1 MSGDS
6 SEKLRKLLDG
16 ELDLS
21 EAANDP
27 ILASLASRIYN
38 IDMAIINI
46 DKNQGWKIITVHF

>member
-38 IDMAIINI
+38 IDMAEVQPSEESN
-46 DKNQGWKIITVHF
+46 TEF